1 MMASFPNLMS
11 LDYTKRMEDELDL
24 VAGGDKNWRDM
35 LGEFYGRF
43 SNSLRKPRINPTSGP
58 N

>member
-11 LDYTKRMEDELDL
+11 LDYERMEDELDL
-24 VAGGDKNWRDM
+24 VAGGQNWRDM

-43 SNSLRKPRINPTSGP
+43 SSSLEDAQNR
-58 N
+58 